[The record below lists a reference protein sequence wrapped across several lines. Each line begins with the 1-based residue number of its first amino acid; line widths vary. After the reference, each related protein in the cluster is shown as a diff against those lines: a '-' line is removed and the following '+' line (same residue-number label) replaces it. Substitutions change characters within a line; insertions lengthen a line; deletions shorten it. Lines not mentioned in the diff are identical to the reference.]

1 MMSRP
6 PRFPDVDWYCDHCG
20 SYLNAQEGFDDHKY
34 IWKCTQCKGKN
45 SISRD
50 NIRQSNYHVVNGL
63 LDAVCLLRTFCL
75 HYFLAFAIMRL
86 SPIDFFQNTAH
97 LKIAAISFV
106 ALMLVYVL
114 IIVAAHFRNVGY
126 LAMVFGT
133 IFSDIIRPY
142 RELLRCGRVF
152 RDIRMHVSKR
162 RVIAAIAKTGLYLL
176 IVVAEICAVCSIA
189 WMLFGSFGNGMA
201 LLKEW
206 LGNIDN
212 LSKLYVPFILFAAG
226 MNVVSFLAFWL
237 DKRYAVRQ
245 KWRIKESTL
254 FVISILFGAV
264 GAVLGMRVFRHK
276 TKKLGFVVLLP
287 ILALLQ
293 IVIVIWCSIQYFL

>member
-1 MMSRP
+1 MPVADFLSALLPDICHHAPFSCRLFSKHCASEDRRD
-6 PRFPDVDWYCDHCG
+6 RFYRF
-20 SYLNAQEGFDDHKY
+20 NACV
-34 IWKCTQCKGKN
+34 W
-45 SISRD
+45 
-50 NIRQSNYHVVNGL
+50 
-63 LDAVCLLRTFCL
+63 
-75 HYFLAFAIMRL
+75 
-86 SPIDFFQNTAH
+86 
-97 LKIAAISFV
+97 
-106 ALMLVYVL
+106 L

-126 LAMVFGT
+126 LAMIFGT

-287 ILALLQ
+287 IL
-293 IVIVIWCSIQYFL
+293 